1 MTMGTKSRPRHASVD
16 SIIPGRGLAEP
27 VAEAGFCRTAAVQP
41 GGTAGLDDFFEA
53 VGRRFCHRTGNT
65 AMPHTKAFY
74 QWIFDVNYESF
85 DICVIQASHERPIL
99 VDLWADWC
107 SPCLV
112 LAPVLIRVVEEFG
125 GRLHLAKVE
134 VDEGENMKLAGH
146 YRVRGFP
153 TVILFEQGIER
164 ARFSGA
170 RHVHAVCEFIEQNS
184 RLLGH

>member
-1 MTMGTKSRPRHASVD
+1 M
-16 SIIPGRGLAEP
+16 P
-27 VAEAGFCRTAAVQP
+27 VQGVRAP
-41 GGTAGLDDFFEA
+41 PPDGTAGPDNFFEA
-53 VGRRFCHRTGNT
+53 VGRRFCHCTGNT
-65 AMPHTKAFY
+65 SMPHTKALY
-74 QWIFDVNYESF
+74 QWIFDVDYESF
-85 DICVIQASHERPIL
+85 DSRVVAPSHERPIL

-112 LAPVLIRVVEEFG
+112 LSPVLMRIVEEFG

-153 TVILFEQGIER
+153 TVILFEQGGER

-170 RHVHAVCEFIEQNS
+170 RHVHAVREFVEQNS
-184 RLLGH
+184 RLLEH

>member
-1 MTMGTKSRPRHASVD
+1 MGRSRAARPRPGAS
-16 SIIPGRGLAEP
+16 
-27 VAEAGFCRTAAVQP
+27 AGPDNFI
-41 GGTAGLDDFFEA
+41 EA
-53 VGRRFCHRTGNT
+53 VTDRFRRRAGQT
-65 AMPHTKAFY
+65 AMSHTNAVY
-74 QWIFDVNYESF
+74 QWIFDVDYESF
-85 DICVIQASHERPIL
+85 DTRVVEPSHERPIL

-112 LAPVLIRVVEEFG
+112 LSPVLVRIVEEFG
-125 GRLHLAKVE
+125 GRVHLAKVE

-153 TVILFEQGIER
+153 TVILFEQGGER

-170 RHVHAVCEFIEQNS
+170 RHVHYVREFVEQNS

>member
-1 MTMGTKSRPRHASVD
+1 MANRFR
-16 SIIPGRGLAEP
+16 RR
-27 VAEAGFCRTAAVQP
+27 AG
-41 GGTAGLDDFFEA
+41 
-53 VGRRFCHRTGNT
+53 HT
-65 AMPHTKAFY
+65 AMPHTNAVY
-74 QWIFDVNYESF
+74 QWIFDVDYAGF
-85 DICVIQASHERPIL
+85 DTRVVEASHARPIL

-112 LAPVLIRVVEEFG
+112 LSPVLVRIVEEFG
-125 GRLHLAKVE
+125 GRVHLAKVE

-153 TVILFEQGIER
+153 TVILFEQGDER

-170 RHVHAVCEFIEQNS
+170 RHMHYVREFLEQNS